1 MGLGQEFVKKKKA
14 KMFEYE
20 ERCLYKTPSFGH
32 NFTRRL
38 TRGAECEL
46 E

>member
-20 ERCLYKTPSFGH
+20 ERCLYKTPSIGQDTKKF
-32 NFTRRL
+32 L
-38 TRGAECEL
+38 TQGPRK
-46 E
+46 